1 MAVTPATVRTASWK
15 SAFLAFGV
23 AAPVALVATSL
34 IAVAARGLLDA
45 PPSFQP
51 LTPAAYGTWTVIGTL
66 AGAIGW
72 RLLAARRAGAG
83 RLLTRL
89 VPVVLAVSLI
99 PDLALLANQNAVP
112 GTTTAAVLALMLM
125 HLAVAAIAVPAYR
138 RFMPPQS

>member
-1 MAVTPATVRTASWK
+1 LGR
-15 SAFLAFGV
+15 
-23 AAPVALVATSL
+23 
-34 IAVAARGLLDA
+34 
-45 PPSFQP
+45 
-51 LTPAAYGTWTVIGTL
+51 WTVIGTL

-72 RLLAARRAGAG
+72 RLLAARKAGAG

-112 GTTTAAVLALMLM
+112 GTTTSGVLALMLM